1 MWRLAVGSCLQ
12 GQVPIQGIAMDMS
25 LPWPWPAQA
34 PYQLWRHRFPSS
46 SIGDE
51 FNEHLIYC
59 WKYFCSFLEF
69 TRQSTIQFHWT
80 KKVTFFC
87 QLYRQWKCVLQTTR
101 LKSCKTTRLRILD
114 ATFVSLLFL
123 RCPSHVHLCGFLP
136 FVSDNS
142 RTFQGYAEPQLTL
155 ADNVFKMKFALHSE
169 LSMSANPKRS

>member
-25 LPWPWPAQA
+25 LPWPAQA
-34 PYQLWRHRFPSS
+34 PYQLWRHRFLSS

-69 TRQSTIQFHWT
+69 TRQSTIQFQWT

-114 ATFVSLLFL
+114 ATFVSLIYFWDALPMYIFVVFFILSL
-123 RCPSHVHLCGFLP
+123 RIVESFRVW
-136 FVSDNS
+136 D
-142 RTFQGYAEPQLTL
+142 AEPQLTL
-155 ADNVFKMKFALHSE
+155 ADYVLQIKFALHLE
-169 LSMSANPKRS
+169 YTILQLLA